1 MEYVSLGRTGMM
13 VSRLCLGAMMFGQ
26 RTNESDSEKIINYA
40 IEQGINF
47 IDTSNTYG
55 EWGEGKGRSEEIV
68 GSTLARNGKRDDII
82 LATKFRW
89 VMGDKP
95 NDSGV
100 SRHHIMQQVEKS
112 LRRLQTDHID
122 LYQIHAPV
130 RSVPIDET
138 LRALDDLVRS
148 GKVRY
153 IGTSN
158 FSAWMIVEGLWQS
171 DRLNLHRFVSEQP
184 PYSMANRAAERELFP
199 MAQEHDIAI
208 LPWSPLWGGL
218 LTGKYRRDQPPPADS
233 RLTFDPL
240 TGIWD
245 TGIGERFYALIDLLD
260 ELAASKGCT
269 IPQLVL
275 AWTMAQPAI
284 TSVIIGP
291 RTLEQVKDNIGAVNV
306 QLTTEDF
313 ERIDAISPPRS
324 ILAPLPGQQ

>member
-26 RTNESDSEKIINYA
+26 RTSESDSAEIIDYA
-40 IEQGINF
+40 IEQGVNF

-68 GSTLARNGKRDDII
+68 GAALAKNGKRDEVI

-89 VMGDKP
+89 MVGEKP

-112 LRRLQTDHID
+112 LRRLQTDTID

-130 RSVPIDET
+130 RAVPIDET

-158 FSAWMIVEGLWQS
+158 FSAWMVVEGLWQS
-171 DRLNLHRFVSEQP
+171 DRLHLNRFVSEQP

-199 MAQEHDIAI
+199 MAQAHDIAI

-218 LTGKYRRDQPPPADS
+218 LTGKYRRDQPLPVDS
-233 RLTFDPL
+233 RLTFSPL
-240 TGIWD
+240 TGFWD
-245 TGIGERFYALIDLLD
+245 SNLGDRFYDLIDLLD
-260 ELAASKGCT
+260 ELAASKECT

-275 AWTMAQPAI
+275 AWTIVQPAI

-291 RTLEQVKDNIGAVNV
+291 RTVDQAKDNVGAIGVH
-306 QLTTEDF
+306 LSED
-313 ERIDAISPPRS
+313 ELARIDAIAPPRS
-324 ILAPLPGQQ
+324 ILAPLPGQH